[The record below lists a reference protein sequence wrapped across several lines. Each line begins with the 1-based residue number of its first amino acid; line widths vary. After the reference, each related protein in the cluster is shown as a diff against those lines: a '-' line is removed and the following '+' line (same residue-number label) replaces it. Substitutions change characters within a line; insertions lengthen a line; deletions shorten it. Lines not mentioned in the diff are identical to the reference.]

1 MDNQIHGSNSVQ
13 WTAKVQALLLYDEG
27 PFIKLVQIVK
37 SFYTSVQLEI
47 DSQRCLEKFMK
58 MPFFQVSKS
67 RKISYATIIILPGP
81 SF

>member
-37 SFYTSVQLEI
+37 SVYTFVQLEI

-58 MPFFQVSKS
+58 MFFFS
-67 RKISYATIIILPGP
+67 G
-81 SF
+81 F